1 MISNQQQS
9 KRLISN
15 IVNNSNND
23 NNNNNSMQISIVTL
37 IGKIFTL
44 AVLSSD
50 TIEKTKQKIEDKEGV
65 PPDYQR

>member
-1 MISNQQQS
+1 MITNQLQS

-23 NNNNNSMQISIVTL
+23 NNNNSMKILIVTL

-50 TIEKTKQKIEDKEGV
+50 SIEKTKQKIEDKEGV
-65 PPDYQR
+65 PPEYQR